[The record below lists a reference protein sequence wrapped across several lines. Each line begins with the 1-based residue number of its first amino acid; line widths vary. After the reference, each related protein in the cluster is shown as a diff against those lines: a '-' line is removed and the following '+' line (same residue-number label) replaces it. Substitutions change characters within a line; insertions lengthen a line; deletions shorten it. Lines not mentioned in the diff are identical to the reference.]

1 MVNERILMKSKDLI
15 TILKEA
21 GCTLVR
27 QGKGSHQV
35 WESPITGKRF
45 TVPHPKKSLPKGT
58 LKAILKDA
66 GL

>member
-1 MVNERILMKSKDLI
+1 MKSKDLI

-21 GCTLVR
+21 GCIFIR
-27 QGKGSHQV
+27 QGKGSHQI
-35 WESPITGKRF
+35 WESPVTGKRF

-58 LKAILKDA
+58 LKSIYKDA

>member
-1 MVNERILMKSKDLI
+1 MKSKDLI

-27 QGKGSHQV
+27 QGKGSHQT

-45 TVPHPKKSLPKGT
+45 TVPHPKKSLPKG
-58 LKAILKDA
+58 ILRDA

>member
-1 MVNERILMKSKDLI
+1 MKSKDLI

-21 GCTLVR
+21 GRTLVR
-27 QGKGSHQV
+27 QGKGSHQT

-45 TVPHPKKSLPKGT
+45 TVPHPKKSLPKG
-58 LKAILKDA
+58 ILRDA